1 MSPYQFI
8 NILIYRIIYK
18 LETIVIEAIMNK
30 EQVLYVIQLLR
41 EGHSLTEITKLA
53 KINVMYVSVIRK
65 LMVMD
70 LLQVEA

>member
-1 MSPYQFI
+1 
-8 NILIYRIIYK
+8 
-18 LETIVIEAIMNK
+18 MNK
-30 EQVLYVIQLLR
+30 EQVHHVIQLLR
-41 EGHSLTEITKLA
+41 EGHSLTNITKIA

>member
-1 MSPYQFI
+1 MSPYQII
-8 NILIYRIIYK
+8 NILIYREIYK

-41 EGHSLTEITKLA
+41 EGHSLTDITKLE

-70 LLQVEA
+70 LLQLDA

>member
-1 MSPYQFI
+1 
-8 NILIYRIIYK
+8 
-18 LETIVIEAIMNK
+18 MNK
-30 EQVLYVIQLLR
+30 EQVQYVIQLLR

-70 LLQVEA
+70 LLHTNA